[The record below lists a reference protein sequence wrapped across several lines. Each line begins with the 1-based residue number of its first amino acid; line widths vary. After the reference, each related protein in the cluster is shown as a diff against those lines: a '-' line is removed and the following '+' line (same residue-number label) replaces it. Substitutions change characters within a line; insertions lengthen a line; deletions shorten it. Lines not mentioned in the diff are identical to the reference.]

1 MAKYDYKVGGRI
13 ELTAQE
19 VEQLYTEGKI
29 YLTAYRTIYEIR
41 WSKAQ
46 GKFYFPIVYK
56 HFGVLP
62 LTLRGRHFAFTAK
75 DVNNLIKNPLFNE
88 N

>member
-19 VEQLYTEGKI
+19 VNEYYQQGKI
-29 YLTAYRTIYEIR
+29 YLTAYRDIYEIR
-41 WSKAQ
+41 WSNAQ
-46 GKFYFPIVYK
+46 GKYNFPRVYR
-56 HFGVLP
+56 HLGTLP
-62 LTLRGRHFAFTAK
+62 LTLKGRYFPMTAK
-75 DVNNLIKNPLFNE
+75 DVNNLIKTPLFNE